1 MAKKLDFIQKFLFF
15 FIKLKQIQKDYD
27 INRSSKN
34 QKSMLCSCHVITNTG
49 KYAINSTF
57 GRDKSF
63 NVIPPENTC
72 CYLDSGFKLEQQ
84 EIVLLCLATHF
95 SLLCKPAVI
104 SVPQSCSRCL

>member
-1 MAKKLDFIQKFLFF
+1 
-15 FIKLKQIQKDYD
+15 
-27 INRSSKN
+27 
-34 QKSMLCSCHVITNTG
+34 MLCSCHVITNTG

-95 SLLCKPAVI
+95 SYFVNPPSFLSHSPAVGVCEKRI
-104 SVPQSCSRCL
+104 SFC